1 MCPLPH
7 NWWRWGGSLCTPQLA
22 RRGIYVPPTPQL
34 GSLSVPLTTGRG
46 GGGYVPSPPPTI
58 GAPICA
64 PHPTMG
70 WSLSMLPTPQLA
82 RRGRSLFAPPHPSTG
97 MGGWSLCR
105 PPPQKKP
112 KPQYGG
118 GEGGPC
124 FRYPNDLGKGAGG
137 FPGNSKA
144 PPPKSHAHTH
154 PRAHP
159 RTRRAPP
166 PPQRWFWDGGGALR
180 LLLVTVCP
188 PPPHPHPPYGVGAA
202 VGGGDTSSSSSSSST
217 PPQAFLGGGANL
229 MISSSEGCRM
239 MSLYFLALGM
249 RVSLVST
256 SSSSEIFSTCVRY

>member
-34 GSLSVPLTTGRG
+34 GSLSVPPTTGRG
-46 GGGYVPSPPPTI
+46 EVAMS
-58 GAPICA
+58 
-64 PHPTMG
+64 H
-70 WSLSMLPTPQLA
+70 
-82 RRGRSLFAPPHPSTG
+82 
-97 MGGWSLCR
+97 
-105 PPPQKKP
+105 PPPQLGPLFVPPTLQWGGPSLCFPPHNWRGGGGPYLRPPTPALGWGDGPYAAPPPKKKP

-166 PPQRWFWDGGGALR
+166 PPALVLGWGGGIKTFVSDR
-180 LLLVTVCP
+180 VPTPSP
-188 PPPHPHPPYGVGAA
+188 PPPTLWGRSGG
-202 VGGGDTSSSSSSSST
+202 GGGDTSSSSSSSST

-239 MSLYFLALGM
+239 MSVGCLGSVPPTPAM
-249 RVSLVST
+249 GGRGGF
-256 SSSSEIFSTCVRY
+256 IG

>member
-34 GSLSVPLTTGRG
+34 GSLSVPPTTGRG
-46 GGGYVPSPPPTI
+46 GGGYVPSPPTI

-105 PPPQKKP
+105 PPPQKKNP
-112 KPQYGG
+112 NHNIWG
-118 GEGGPC
+118 GEGVPVSVI
-124 FRYPNDLGKGAGG
+124 PMIWVKGRGG
-137 FPGNSKA
+137 SLEIAK
-144 PPPKSHAHTH
+144 PPPQNHTHTHTHVHTHAH
-154 PRAHP
+154 AE
-159 RTRRAPP
+159 PP

-202 VGGGDTSSSSSSSST
+202 VGGGHLLLFLLFLN
-217 PPQAFLGGGANL
+217 PPSGFFGWGGQL
-229 MISSSEGCRM
+229 DD
-239 MSLYFLALGM
+239 LLL
-249 RVSLVST
+249 
-256 SSSSEIFSTCVRY
+256 

>member
-1 MCPLPH
+1 MHPTTGKEGDLCAPHPTVGVPLCAPH
-7 NWWRWGGSLCTPQLA
+7 NWSR
-22 RRGIYVPPTPQL
+22 
-34 GSLSVPLTTGRG
+34 
-46 GGGYVPSPPPTI
+46 GGGYVPSPPTI

-105 PPPQKKP
+105 PPPPKKKP
-112 KPQYGG
+112 KPQYMGG
-118 GEGGPC
+118 GGGPC
-124 FRYPNDLGKGAGG
+124 FRYPNDLGKGSGG

-166 PPQRWFWDGGGALR
+166 PPALVLGWGGGIKTFVSDR
-180 LLLVTVCP
+180 VPTPSP
-188 PPPHPHPPYGVGAA
+188 PPPTLWGRSGG
-202 VGGGDTSSSSSSSST
+202 GGGDTSSSSSSSST